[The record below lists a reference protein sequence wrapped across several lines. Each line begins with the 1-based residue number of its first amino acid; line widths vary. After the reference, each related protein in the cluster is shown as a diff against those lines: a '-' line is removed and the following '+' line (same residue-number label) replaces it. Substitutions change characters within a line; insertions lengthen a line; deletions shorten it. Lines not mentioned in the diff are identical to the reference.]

1 MEKRVEKRLEKTGE
15 RRDLSIDIAK
25 GIAIFSVVLAH
36 LDTGLKGQIIY
47 LFHMPFFFIAS
58 GYFHRTDRDEIGFL
72 RKKCTSLLVPYFAY
86 LIVLKSPFIFRYLV
100 EALAQPSVESIKIL
114 LGYLARLLHGG
125 YLLKGDVGVFWFV
138 TCLFLTQQVYN
149 FISVRVK
156 SKERMVAI
164 AFISYGLSML
174 DQISPVYL
182 GLPWAANVVL
192 GAFFFYAMGAIYGS
206 YIFRAHSRLLI
217 FWALVVSAVSI
228 GLIALGFELSFS
240 MKQAYYGFFI
250 LSPLAAL
257 ALTKLLSF
265 VSGGLAKIRGV
276 ADVLAYVGQACITVM
291 FVHRTFEYS
300 LPNAL
305 LYKNSILGAC
315 IVTALCCLVHQV
327 FTRASVMRALFL
339 GSRKDVYA
347 LTSGIGLNKKLR
359 DS

>member
-1 MEKRVEKRLEKTGE
+1 MENQMEKPIEKPVEK
-15 RRDLSIDIAK
+15 RDLSIDIAK

-72 RKKCTSLLVPYFAY
+72 RKKCTSLLVPYFVY
-86 LIVLKSPFIFRYLV
+86 LFIFRSPYIFRFLFEAIGQPSTESIRTLVGYLV
-100 EALAQPSVESIKIL
+100 Q
-114 LGYLARLLHGG
+114 LLHGG

-138 TCLFLTQQVYN
+138 TCLFLTQQAFN

-156 SKERMVAI
+156 NQQRLVAI
-164 AFISYGLSML
+164 AFILYGVAMIDQLSP
-174 DQISPVYL
+174 IYL
-182 GLPWAANVVL
+182 GLPWAANIVFC
-192 GAFFFYAMGAIYGS
+192 GFFFYALGAIYGN
-206 YIFRAHSRLLI
+206 YIFRAHSRRLI
-217 FWALVVSAVSI
+217 LWALVISIVSSA
-228 GLIALGFELSFS
+228 LIAFGFELSFN
-240 MKQAYYGFFI
+240 MKQAYYGVFI

-257 ALTKLLSF
+257 SLTKLLSF

-276 ADVLAYVGQACITVM
+276 ADVLSYVGTACITVM

-300 LPNAL
+300 LPDVL

-315 IVTALCCLVHQV
+315 IVTALCCLVHQI
-327 FTRASVMRALFL
+327 FKQARVMRALFL
-339 GSRKDVYA
+339 GSRRDVYA
-347 LTSGIGLNKKLR
+347 LTGGLGFNKTLR